1 MTLTNAGPSRKSTK
15 VIWILPPSFSPSTES
30 SPTKSA
36 FRKAKPKKA
45 WKCKKFYFC
54 VTLRN
59 GQGNHTTRGESHF

>member
-1 MTLTNAGPSRKSTK
+1 MTLTNAGPSRKFAK
-15 VIWILPPSFSPSTES
+15 VIWILPPSFPLSTGS

-45 WKCKKFYFC
+45 WKCKKLHFR

-59 GQGNHTTRGESHF
+59 GQGNHAVRGESHF